1 MNSIARLAILLSAVF
16 AVAPPPAVET
26 SHTGCVMAT
35 EGGDLTF
42 CEPDHCS
49 LLSGKDVGPKLAGHK
64 VTVRGAVHEATDSAP
79 RTIVVSSVIS
89 IGAACADR
97 CHLPPIHRG
106 VGPRE
111 HPGSEGGT
119 PGVTPPQPDPH

>member
-1 MNSIARLAILLSAVF
+1 MNSIARLAILFSAVF
-16 AVAPPPAVET
+16 AAVPPPAVET

-49 LLSGKDVGPKLAGHK
+49 LLTGKDVGPKLTGHE
-64 VTVRGAVHEATDSAP
+64 VTVRGAVHEATNTAS
-79 RTIVVSSVIS
+79 RTIVVSDVLS
-89 IGAACADR
+89 IGPACADR
-97 CHLPPIHRG
+97 CRLPPIHRG
-106 VGPRE
+106 IGPRE

-119 PGVTPPQPDPH
+119 PGVAPRTPDPH